1 MFTSR
6 FTKLL
11 RLTLLI
17 VSTTAHQ
24 ATAQV
29 RPVIEKIDTRTLLD
43 MLAGPYTQLTH
54 PVGVKSAVG
63 DGRNIRIR
71 LTDNATMLLLT
82 SRQLSEAQDSVRKW
96 CGQPGATVQF
106 LTSQAD
112 LQKLLIKDD
121 AAQGRPA
128 QGSPV
133 TRTDDGRT
141 GALSGRNIAMWPSHG
156 RYYESSLR
164 RWEWQRARLFTTV
177 EDLLTPSIA
186 LPFLIPMLED
196 AGAMVLTARERD
208 TTRICQIVDETDDG
222 FSATRK
228 AARTVTGFG
237 HYKTLSGH
245 DNPFAKGAANIY
257 EKMDGAEDSVVFRGT
272 AMATGPMEVYIAYP
286 AIGDGSPA
294 GGTDVTVRHSRGE
307 AHYKVDQRRGGGMWM
322 PLGKLPFR
330 RGHEWQVVIKGD
342 GTISADAVRI
352 GGGMGVVE
360 RDGATSGMPAWAEAA
375 RYYMQAD
382 GFDYHKVLS
391 VSDGNNE
398 YTDDI
403 NGRGEWVNS
412 LVNDKRIA
420 IDIALALHTDAYV
433 THTDSTIGTLALFTT
448 SKDGKATYPDGRNRM
463 ASRQLAG
470 IVSDNVLSDIR
481 RTWDRDW
488 TFRGLADKRY
498 SESRRPDVPALL
510 LELLSHQNVADIRQ
524 GLHPAFRR
532 DAARSIYKGIARYL
546 CGPDVDITPLPPSRL
561 ELRFAA
567 ADSVRLSWVAT
578 PDSLEPTA
586 VAERFAVYEGG
597 RLVGMTDSTSMTV
610 YQPEDGVVRTYS
622 VVAIG
627 RGGRSMLS
635 ESLPA
640 CLWKGG
646 KRALLVEGM
655 DRLAGPDFILTDR
668 WAGAVTEGDAGVP
681 WPGDVYTVGDQYE
694 FDPSL
699 DWEDDDA
706 PGHGASYADMEMT
719 PLAGGAT
726 RSAGHSAVAQ
736 MMRMGGYS
744 FVSQSKEAYD
754 ADTTAYGASGFD
766 LVRINLDRQRS
777 TTYGDAG
784 VRHAIYTT
792 GFMRHT
798 EAIKRSGCKMVIS
811 GCFVGTDATAD
822 STRQWCA
829 NTLGFKP
836 RTGHASKTLKL
847 RTMDKTPVARWE
859 RTNLLTTE
867 QEEKSWHPSVDAI
880 EPAVPRAKTVCRYAD
895 SQMSAAVEYEN
906 VVVAGF

>member
-11 RLTLLI
+11 RLTLLLI
-17 VSTTAHQ
+17 TTTALQ

-29 RPVIEKIDTRTLLD
+29 RPVIEKIDTQALTRI
-43 MLAGPYTQLTH
+43 LAGPYTQLAS

-63 DGRNIRIR
+63 DGKNIRIR
-71 LTDNATMLLLT
+71 LTDNAAMLLLT
-82 SRQLSEAQDSVRKW
+82 PRQIADAQDSVRKW
-96 CGQPGATVQF
+96 CEQPDAAVQF
-106 LTSQAD
+106 LTSQTD

-121 AAQGRPA
+121 TAQGRPA

-133 TRTDDGRT
+133 TRTDDGFA
-141 GALSGRNIAMWPSHG
+141 GALSGRNIALWPSHG
-156 RYYESSLR
+156 RYYETSLG

-186 LPFLIPMLED
+186 LPFLIPMLEN

-208 TTRICQIVDETDDG
+208 TTRTCQIVDDADDG
-222 FSATRK
+222 FTATRTVAK
-228 AARTVTGFG
+228 TVTGFG
-237 HYKTLSGH
+237 HYETLKGH
-245 DNPFAKGAANIY
+245 DNPFAMGSAHIY
-257 EKMDGAEDSVVFRGT
+257 EKMDGTEDSVTFRGT
-272 AMATGPMEVYIAYP
+272 AEASGPMEVYIAY
-286 AIGDGSPA
+286 AEVKDGSPT
-294 GGTDVTVRHSRGE
+294 GGVDVTVRYGDSE
-307 AHYKVDQRRGGGMWM
+307 AHFKVDQRRGGGMWM

-330 RGHEWQVVIKGD
+330 RGREWQVVLKGD

-352 GGGMGVVE
+352 GGGMGTVE

-391 VSDGNNE
+391 VSNGNNE

-420 IDIALALHTDAYV
+420 VDIALALHTDAYV

-448 SKDGKATYPDGRNRM
+448 SKEGKASFPDGRSRM

-470 IVSDNVLSDIR
+470 IVSQNVLRDIR
-481 RTWDRDW
+481 KTWDRDW

-510 LELLSHQNVADIRQ
+510 LELLSHQNIADIRQ
-524 GLHPAFRR
+524 GLSPAFRR
-532 DAARSIYKGIARYL
+532 DAARSTYKGIARYL
-546 CGPDVDITPLPPSRL
+546 CGPDVAITPLPPSKVD
-561 ELRFAA
+561 LRFAA
-567 ADSVRLSWVAT
+567 TDSITVTWEAT

-586 VAERFAVYEGG
+586 VAERFAVYEGS
-597 RLVGMTDSTSMTV
+597 RLMGMTDGTSMTV
-610 YQPEDGVVRTYS
+610 YQPEDGVIRTYS

-627 RGGRSMLS
+627 KGGRSMPS

-655 DRLAGPDFILTDR
+655 DRLAGPDFVMTDN
-668 WAGAVTEGDAGVP
+668 WAGVAAEGEAGVP
-681 WPGDVYTVGDQYE
+681 WPGDVYTVGDQFD
-694 FDPSL
+694 FDPSHE
-699 DWEDDDA
+699 WEDDDA
-706 PGHGASYADMEMT
+706 PGHGASYSDMEMVART
-719 PLAGGAT
+719 GGAT
-726 RSAGHSAVAQ
+726 RSTGHSAVAQ

-744 FVSQSKEAYD
+744 FVAQSKEAYD
-754 ADTTAYGASGFD
+754 ADTTAYGSEGFD

-777 TTYGDAG
+777 TKYGDAG
-784 VRHAIYTT
+784 VRHEIYTT
-792 GFMRHT
+792 GFRRHT
-798 EAIKRSGCKMVIS
+798 EIIKRSGCRMVVS
-811 GCFVGTDATAD
+811 GCFVGTDITAD
-822 STRQWCA
+822 SIKHWCA
-829 NTLGFKP
+829 STLGFKP

-847 RTMDKTPVARWE
+847 RTTDKTPVARWMRE
-859 RTNLLTTE
+859 NTLTTE
-867 QEEKSWHPSVDAI
+867 QAEMAWHKSVDAI
-880 EPAVPRAKTVCRYAD
+880 EPASARAKTVCRYTD
-895 SQMSAAVEYEN
+895 SQTSAAVEYEN